1 HHNHQLDPSGLPG
14 TRVTVPGYRKA
25 PPNHPAVSRLKSA
38 PTLYQL
44 RVARP
49 GQPAYNLEKL
59 FAEFESLHRQT
70 RRHSLSLNP
79 SVPQPR
85 LPSRLSGPDTKR
97 HEFESYLAGML
108 ELASQP
114 GQSACA
120 HALAA
125 FLSPPVAIHSES
137 SPKQKLPT
145 RAAAVLID
153 LEPDNAPQSQL
164 DSSKSASNSF
174 SSFPAQ
180 NRQELVSQ
188 HAPVVMLS
196 EVEALP
202 RSELDPL
209 TSVIIDTVYMSAS
222 GSLLDFD

>member
-120 HALAA
+120 HALA
-125 FLSPPVAIHSES
+125 LSCRR
-137 SPKQKLPT
+137 QLPSI
-145 RAAAVLID
+145 RSLHR
-153 LEPDNAPQSQL
+153 
-164 DSSKSASNSF
+164 SKSF
-174 SSFPAQ
+174 QPGQPPSSLTWSRTMLRSLSWTLQ
-180 NRQELVSQ
+180 N
-188 HAPVVMLS
+188 
-196 EVEALP
+196 LP
-202 RSELDPL
+202 RILFHLFRHRIDRSW
-209 TSVIIDTVYMSAS
+209 SVST
-222 GSLLDFD
+222 LRL